1 MRIIAVIIQ
10 QKSIM
15 ALTCYSITVA
25 TYISQYLVS
34 VIVQVFVSVPLPT
47 STTISGC
54 MIECIY
60 VLRTSSTCRSS
71 MTVSR
76 GHLKLP

>member
-1 MRIIAVIIQ
+1 MANIYRADMQTFRTEYWVGCFWNSWRVDMRIIAVIIQ

-34 VIVQVFVSVPLPT
+34 VMVQVFV
-47 STTISGC
+47 
-54 MIECIY
+54 
-60 VLRTSSTCRSS
+60 
-71 MTVSR
+71 
-76 GHLKLP
+76 